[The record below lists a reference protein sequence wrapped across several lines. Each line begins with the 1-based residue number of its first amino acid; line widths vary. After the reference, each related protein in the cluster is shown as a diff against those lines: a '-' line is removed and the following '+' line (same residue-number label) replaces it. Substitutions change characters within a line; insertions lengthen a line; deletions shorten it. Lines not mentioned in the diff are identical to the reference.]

1 MKIFTICICELL
13 IIRNFIRF
21 FGNHRLTDPIGK
33 DKNAVIDFFVDF
45 GELMAAIA
53 APVLLLR
60 YF

>member
-1 MKIFTICICELL
+1 MKIFTICVCELL

-21 FGNHRLTDPIGK
+21 FGKHSLTDPIGK

>member
-1 MKIFTICICELL
+1 MKIFTVCICELL

-21 FGNHRLTDPIGK
+21 FGNHCPIDSVGK
-33 DKNAVIDFFVDF
+33 DKKAVIDFFVDF
-45 GELMAAIA
+45 GELMIAIA